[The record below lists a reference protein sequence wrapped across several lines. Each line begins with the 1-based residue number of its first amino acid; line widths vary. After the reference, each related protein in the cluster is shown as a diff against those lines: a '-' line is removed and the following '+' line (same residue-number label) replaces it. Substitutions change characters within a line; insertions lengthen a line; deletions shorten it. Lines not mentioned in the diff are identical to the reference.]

1 MPHFKAEVTSE
12 MKKELEKF
20 LEKFDLTKAEFLR
33 LAINYKEQMLLSIQE
48 ELHTKGIVARV
59 QALQHPSRKVSSPS
73 RSSSAISKKA
83 QSTLIKKKK
92 KKKVQSPEIT
102 TKPDSSM
109 LEKKTPAPP
118 MIPESSSMQE
128 TFETMQVTL
137 ETNRKLF
144 ETFRQ
149 QAKAK
154 GLTQQQYARKLRL
167 DLVKIRNIKSSKS
180 IDFIPKLEQK
190 LTEEMNSEK
199 QITAI
204 TK

>member
-59 QALQHPSRKVSSPS
+59 QALQHPSRNASPPS

-92 KKKVQSPEIT
+92 KKKVPSAEIT
-102 TKPDSSM
+102 TKPSSSM
-109 LEKKTPAPP
+109 LKKKTLDTP
-118 MIPESSSMQE
+118 IEQSSPEQE

-167 DLVKIRNIKSSKS
+167 DLVKIRNIKNSKS

-199 QITAI
+199 QVTA
-204 TK
+204 TSK